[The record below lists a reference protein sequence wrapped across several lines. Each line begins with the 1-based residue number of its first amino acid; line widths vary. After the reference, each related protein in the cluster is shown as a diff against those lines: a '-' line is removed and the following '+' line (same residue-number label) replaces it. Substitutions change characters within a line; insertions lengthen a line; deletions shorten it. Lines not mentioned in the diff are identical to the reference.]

1 MSNLGYLEHYVDIS
15 PNTKENMTTLKEL
28 PDLIEG
34 FRKGWSDK
42 FNRLE
47 RIMKIKDPKHNK
59 MEQKRKSE
67 KKKKI
72 AYWVVTILLSI
83 GMVSGGIAQLIKAKP
98 NVDGTIHLGYPL
110 YIMSILGAW
119 KLLGIIAIL
128 MPNFLLIKEWAYA
141 GFFFAMTG
149 AVISHIASGDN
160 LAEFTAPLLFAV
172 LTVLSWWTRP
182 DNRKLSPVN
191 PT

>member
-1 MSNLGYLEHYVDIS
+1 
-15 PNTKENMTTLKEL
+15 MTTLKEL
-28 PDLIEG
+28 PDFIEG

-47 RIMKIKDPKHNK
+47 RIMKIKDLKHNK

-67 KKKKI
+67 KKRRI
-72 AYWVVTILLSI
+72 AFWVVTILLSI

-128 MPNFLLIKEWAYA
+128 IPNFLLIKEWAYA

-160 LAEFTAPLLFAV
+160 FAEFIAPLLFAV

-182 DNRKLSPVN
+182 DNRKISPVN
-191 PT
+191 PTV

>member
-1 MSNLGYLEHYVDIS
+1 VSNLGYLEHYSGI
-15 PNTKENMTTLKEL
+15 TQTQRIYANMKEL
-28 PDLIEG
+28 PELIEG
-34 FRKGWSDK
+34 FRKAWSDK

-47 RIMKIKDPKHNK
+47 RIMKNIDLKHSE

-67 KKKKI
+67 KKKRI

-110 YIMSILGAW
+110 YIMSILGTW
-119 KLLGIIAIL
+119 KLLGIIALLI
-128 MPNFLLIKEWAYA
+128 PNFLLIKEWAYA

-160 LAEFTAPLLFAV
+160 LAEFIAPLLFAV
-172 LTVLSWWTRP
+172 LTVLSWWMRP
-182 DNRKLSPVN
+182 ENRKLSPVN
-191 PT
+191 QTK

>member
-47 RIMKIKDPKHNK
+47 RIMKIKDLKHNK